1 MSWQD
6 IIKSKKNAFPK
17 QNLQLMKDIMERL
30 YESIPIGTKFSP
42 MDYWLDFKQM
52 IEDSEPRGQDLKNYK
67 LWFKGTPENW
77 YRGYFLRY
85 GKIRNYLVNA
95 GKRFERI

>member
-30 YESIPIGTKFSP
+30 YQSIPMGTKFLP
-42 MDYWLDFKQM
+42 MDYWLDFKKM

-67 LWFKGTPENW
+67 LWNRGSPENW
-77 YRGYFLRY
+77 FRNYFLKY
-85 GKIRNYLVNA
+85 GKLRMYVMRS
-95 GKRFERI
+95 GKKFERI